1 MRQSANATNNLQQ
14 FQNPVT
20 AKTAKSSLNT
30 NEKASSKLVLTK
42 GSTEKKVKSRATSNN
57 KP

>member
-1 MRQSANATNNLQQ
+1 MQTSQ
-14 FQNPVT
+14 PGT

-30 NEKASSKLVLTK
+30 NEKVAAGKLVMHPK

-57 KP
+57 K